1 MHPYCK
7 RSILLVIPAI
17 MLVAMFMG
25 SCKKNAD
32 LSYVNTFLTNGTW
45 TLASLQVATYNGDTL
60 KKTDTLNLNCNER
73 QQFIFDK
80 SGMCTYENFYCIKQ
94 TESANWTITD
104 RDSVIIRTNI
114 ALLDDI
120 NGVKIRPFAYTQVVN
135 LGQNSLVL
143 QTVKRDTLRLRPL
156 LIRRRVS
163 RYGFLH

>member
-1 MHPYCK
+1 
-7 RSILLVIPAI
+7 
-17 MLVAMFMG
+17 MLVALFMG

-45 TLASLQVATYNGDTL
+45 ELASLQVATYNGDTL
-60 KKTDTLNLNCNER
+60 KKTDTLNLTCGLK
-73 QQFIFDK
+73 QLFIFDK
-80 SGMCTYENFYCIKQ
+80 SGRCTYDNFQCIAQ
-94 TESANWTITD
+94 TGNGNWTITD
-104 RDSVIIRTNI
+104 RDSVIIRTNMKLKDTTK
-114 ALLDDI
+114 A
-120 NGVKIRPFAYTQVVN
+120 GEQRPFTYTQVVN